1 MENKVT
7 IKSLRKNL
15 KELRQ
20 KHKTEIRSWVQV
32 ILFFVAYFF
41 VIKFFNL

>member
-7 IKSLRKNL
+7 IKSFRENL
-15 KELRQ
+15 KELRL
-20 KHKTEIRSWVQV
+20 KHKAEIRSWVQI
-32 ILFFVAYFF
+32 ILFFVAYFL

>member
-1 MENKVT
+1 MENLT
-7 IKSLRKNL
+7 AIKSLRENL

-20 KHKTEIRSWVQV
+20 KHGNEIRSWVQV
-32 ILFFVAYFF
+32 ILFFVAYFL

>member
-7 IKSLRKNL
+7 IKSFRENFKSLIKMH
-15 KELRQ
+15 E
-20 KHKTEIRSWVQV
+20 TEIRSWVQV